1 MYTHVCA
8 CSERVGGRET
18 EREGRKEGGKG
29 TSIAEMERRVVSK
42 ERQSSREGPN
52 DRLKGK
58 ESGIGAKG
66 AENITWLVNTI
77 IIPSM
82 VVPSCATVNIVN
94 RPLQGS
100 ISPHRC
106 RSWSSWSGFGR
117 TTFWMR

>member
-1 MYTHVCA
+1 M
-8 CSERVGGRET
+8 GGRET
-18 EREGRKEGGKG
+18 EREARKEGGKG

-42 ERQSSREGPN
+42 ERQGSREGPN

-66 AENITWLVNTI
+66 VENITWLVNAI
-77 IIPSM
+77 SIPSM
-82 VVPSCATVNIVN
+82 VAPSCATVNIVN

-100 ISPHRC
+100 VSPHRC
-106 RSWSSWSGFGR
+106 RSWSSWSGFGW